1 MEQEL
6 IEWQAW
12 EHNEG
17 EPRTLRWFAWIGGG
31 ALALIIIALLAQN
44 FLLAIILLVGTAAVL
59 AHHARAP
66 ELIDFALSP
75 KGVRIGNRLYPY
87 RELKAFSLS
96 EPEERSELRLH
107 SDKIL
112 LPHITIPLEDQ
123 VDPSVVRGYLLAYLP
138 EERHDENLI
147 ENLIRFLDL

>member
-1 MEQEL
+1 MEQSL

-12 EHNEG
+12 EHNDG
-17 EPRTLRWFAWIGGG
+17 EPRALRWFVWIGGG
-31 ALALIIIALLAQN
+31 ALALIIISLLTQN
-44 FLLAIILLVGTAAVL
+44 FLLAIILLVGTLAIL

-66 ELIDFALSP
+66 ELIDFALTP
-75 KGVRIGNRLYPY
+75 KGVKVGNRLYPY

-96 EPEERSELRLH
+96 EPEERPELRLH

-112 LPHITIPLEDQ
+112 LPHIVIPLENQIGPDA
-123 VDPSVVRGYLLAYLP
+123 VRGYLLAYLP

-147 ENLIRFLDL
+147 ENFIRFLDL